1 MVPAWSRANYVPGGA
16 SAHVALVVL
25 SHQRL
30 PDPLPISRVQHGMPE
45 GEGAEATAV
54 AVKSREN
61 DGAFFVSDVLQPFLP
76 LLSSDLGDEAAARAA
91 QCEHA
96 YVITAELADP
106 DDLGHL
112 QAAWA
117 IAKCVCEQEG
127 AEAVIDVHAV
137 RAHLAEDIAGLPPD
151 RPFELM
157 HEISLLFDTVADGSV
172 AAWTT
177 GMRKFGRPDV
187 LLLGLPSETS
197 TEAAV
202 RLRDLA
208 AILAAGERIEVDDVV
223 STDDGDFEA
232 RAVPEEHAGLIDG
245 DAVWLA
251 EVSAT
256 DRSEPVERVEAE

>member
-1 MVPAWSRANYVPGGA
+1 MVPAWQRSNYVPGGA
-16 SAHVALVVL
+16 AAHVALIVL

-30 PDPLPISRVQHGMPE
+30 PDPLPISRLKHGMPE
-45 GEGAEATAV
+45 GEGSEATAIT
-54 AVKSREN
+54 VKGRDS
-61 DGAFFVSDVLQPFLP
+61 DGAAFVADVLEPFLA
-76 LLSSDLGDEAAARAA
+76 LLSSDLGEEAAARAA
-91 QCEHA
+91 TCEHA
-96 YVITAELADP
+96 YVITSELPDP

-117 IAKCVCEQEG
+117 IAKCVCEQPG
-127 AEAVIDVHAV
+127 AEAVIDIHAV
-137 RAHLAEDIAGLPPD
+137 RAHLAEDIAALPPT
-151 RPFELM
+151 RTFELM
-157 HEISLLFDTVADGSV
+157 HEISLLFDTVADGTV

-197 TEAAV
+197 AEAAV

-208 AILAAGERIEVDDVV
+208 AILAAGERIEVGDLI

-232 RAVPEEHAGLIDG
+232 RAVPDEHAGLIDG

-251 EVSAT
+251 EHPS
-256 DRSEPVERVEAE
+256 DRGASVGEAP